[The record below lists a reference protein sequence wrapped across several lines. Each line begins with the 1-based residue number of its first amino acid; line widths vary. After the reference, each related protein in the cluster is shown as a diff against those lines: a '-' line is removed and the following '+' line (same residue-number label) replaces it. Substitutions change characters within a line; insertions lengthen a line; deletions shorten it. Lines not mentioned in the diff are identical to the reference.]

1 MCFMECFTADSFR
14 LLSTIVKDCLLDGRL
29 HGPLFNPSISRN
41 FLKVFE
47 SLKSFGNLRGNSY
60 IHFGLII
67 CVSLAM
73 ERNYAKT

>member
-14 LLSTIVKDCLLDGRL
+14 LLSAIVKDCLLDGRL
-29 HGPLFNPSISRN
+29 HGPLFNPSISRI

-47 SLKSFGNLRGNSY
+47 SLKSFSNLGGNSY
-60 IHFGLII
+60 IHFGLIV
-67 CVSLAM
+67 CVSLVM